1 MFKSIFS
8 AISCVNKSII
18 KSRQASADL
27 YLLQN
32 LTDRELQDIGVTRGD
47 LIHRYYNKD

>member
-1 MFKSIFS
+1 MFITIFEAVS
-8 AISCVNKSII
+8 GLNKSII

>member
-1 MFKSIFS
+1 MLKRVFS
-8 AISCVNKSII
+8 AISGVNKSII